1 MAFLFYYGGT
11 ISLEAKCFI
20 MPCGYVCVLCLVN
33 LLILELERS
42 KPLTSNLLLMAYAS
56 KNLTKAW
63 LWSLELWLWTQK
75 EQECKLQIQ
84 ENEHRIIGEKKIDS
98 HQLRNS
104 LFSSASTQ
112 AAADALFLAHFN
124 SKSNEQ
130 LFLDNLS
137 LSSFLYR
144 KFCESLPLCESR
156 SQIFDHY
163 IKDT

>member
-1 MAFLFYYGGT
+1 
-11 ISLEAKCFI
+11 
-20 MPCGYVCVLCLVN
+20 
-33 LLILELERS
+33 
-42 KPLTSNLLLMAYAS
+42 MAYAS
-56 KNLTKAW
+56 KKLTKT
-63 LWSLELWLWTQK
+63 WLWTEK

-137 LSSFLYR
+137 PSSFLYTLW
-144 KFCESLPLCESR
+144 ESFPNF
-156 SQIFDHY
+156 QISDHY
-163 IKDT
+163 INDSWPESLIFVRFFITQIVYASRNRVA